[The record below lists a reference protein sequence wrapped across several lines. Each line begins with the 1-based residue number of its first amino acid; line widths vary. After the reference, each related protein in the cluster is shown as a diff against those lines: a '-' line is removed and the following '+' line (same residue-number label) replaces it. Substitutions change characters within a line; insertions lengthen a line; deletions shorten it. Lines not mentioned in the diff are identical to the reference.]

1 MKVVLIN
8 VDGHNYP
15 NIPLMKI
22 SAFHKREGDSVEWYD
37 PLFGGYYDKVYMS
50 KVFSF
55 SSDYEYPINADVVE
69 RGGTGYCIE
78 TIDGKEVFL
87 KEKHRNL
94 PCEIEH
100 IYPDYSI
107 YFDDNDLIYDEDTKE
122 CLGLSQIERRKR
134 NTAYGFLTRGCPRG
148 CDFCHVKDK
157 EGRCSRK
164 VADLSE
170 LWSGQK
176 QIVLSDPNFF
186 ACKDWQNLSEQLI
199 ESGSYVDFNQGIDVR
214 LMNEKKIEH
223 LNQMKIKEIHLAW
236 DRPDEDLRED
246 FKRFSELYKRKSA
259 SQKIVYVLVNFNS
272 SIEQDLYRIYTLRE
286 LGYDPYIMI
295 YNKKNA
301 DRVYKDMAR
310 WVNNRFI
317 WRKTEKFE
325 NYRA

>member
-1 MKVVLIN
+1 MKIGLID

-15 NIPLMKI
+15 NLPIMKI
-22 SAFHKREGDSVEWYD
+22 SAYHKIEGDSVEWYD
-37 PLFGGYYDKVYMS
+37 PLFGGNYDKVYMS

-55 SSDYEYPINADVVE
+55 SPDYEYPINADVVE

-78 TIDGKEVFL
+78 TVNGKEVFL

-94 PCEIEH
+94 PCGIERM
-100 IYPDYSI
+100 YPDYSLYGI
-107 YFDDNDLIYDEDTKE
+107 S
-122 CLGLSQIERRKR
+122 GV
-134 NTAYGFLTRGCPRG
+134 AYGFLTRGCPRG

-170 LWSGQK
+170 FWSGQN

-186 ACKDWQNLSEQLI
+186 ACKDWETLSGQLI

-214 LMNEKKIEH
+214 LMTEKKIEH

-272 SIEQDLYRIYTLRE
+272 TIEQDLYRIYTLRE

-295 YNKKNA
+295 YNKKDA
-301 DRVYKDMAR
+301 ARIYKDMAR

-317 WRKTEKFE
+317 WRNTKRFE
-325 NYRA
+325 DYHA

>member
-1 MKVVLIN
+1 MKIGLID

-15 NIPLMKI
+15 NVPLMKI
-22 SAFHKREGDSVEWYD
+22 SAYHKREGDSVDWYD
-37 PLFGGYYDKVYMS
+37 PMFGGYYDKVYMS

-55 SSDYEYPINADVVE
+55 SPDYEYPINADVVE

-78 TIDGKEVFL
+78 TFNGKEVFL
-87 KEKHRNL
+87 KEKHRDL
-94 PCEIEH
+94 PCGIEWM
-100 IYPDYSI
+100 YPDYSLYGI
-107 YFDDNDLIYDEDTKE
+107 SD
-122 CLGLSQIERRKR
+122 
-134 NTAYGFLTRGCPRG
+134 TAYGFLTRGCPRG

-170 LWSGQK
+170 FWSGQK
-176 QIVLSDPNFF
+176 QIVLCDPNFF
-186 ACKDWQNLSEQLI
+186 ACKDWEALSGQLI

-214 LMNEKKIEH
+214 LMTEKKIEL

-246 FKRFSELYKRKSA
+246 FERFSELYKRKSA
-259 SQKIVYVLVNFNS
+259 SQKVVYVLVNYNS
-272 SIEQDLYRIYTLRE
+272 TIEQDLYRIYTLRE

-295 YNKKNA
+295 YNKKDA
-301 DRVYKDMAR
+301 ARIYKDMAR

-317 WRKTEKFE
+317 WRNTKRFE
-325 NYRA
+325 DYHA

>member
-1 MKVVLIN
+1 MKIGLID

-22 SAFHKREGDSVEWYD
+22 SAYHKREGDSVEWYD
-37 PLFGGYYDKVYMS
+37 PLFGRNYDKVYMS

-55 SSDYEYPINADVVE
+55 SPDYEYSINADVVE

-87 KEKHRNL
+87 KEKHKDL
-94 PCEIEH
+94 PYGIER
-100 IYPDYSI
+100 IYPDYSLYGI
-107 YFDDNDLIYDEDTKE
+107 S
-122 CLGLSQIERRKR
+122 CV
-134 NTAYGFLTRGCPRG
+134 AYGFLTRGCPRG
-148 CDFCHVKDK
+148 CSFCHVKDK
-157 EGRCSRK
+157 EGRCSWK

-170 LWSGQK
+170 FWSGQK

-186 ACKDWQNLSEQLI
+186 ACKDWETLSGQLI

-214 LMNEKKIEH
+214 LMTEKKIKH

-259 SQKIVYVLVNFNS
+259 SQKIVYVLVNYDS
-272 SIEQDLYRIYTLRE
+272 TIEQDLFRIYTLRD
-286 LGYDPYIMI
+286 LGFDPYVMV
-295 YNKKNA
+295 YNKK
-301 DRVYKDMAR
+301 DSDKTYKDMAR
-310 WVNNRFI
+310 WVNNRWI
-317 WRKTEKFE
+317 WRSTKRFE
-325 NYRA
+325 DYRR

>member
-1 MKVVLIN
+1 MKIGLID

-22 SAFHKREGDSVEWYD
+22 SAYHKREGDSVEWYD
-37 PLFGGYYDKVYMS
+37 PLFGGAYDKVYLS

-55 SSDYEYPINADVVE
+55 STDYEFPINADVVE

-87 KEKHRNL
+87 RDKHKDL
-94 PCEIEH
+94 PSDIER
-100 IYPDYSI
+100 IYPDYSLYGI
-107 YFDDNDLIYDEDTKE
+107 SDA
-122 CLGLSQIERRKR
+122 
-134 NTAYGFLTRGCPRG
+134 AYGFLTRGCPRG

-164 VADLSE
+164 VADLSGF
-170 LWSGQK
+170 WDGQK

-186 ACKDWQNLSEQLI
+186 ACKDWKNLSEQLI

-214 LMNEKKIEH
+214 LMTAQKIEH

-272 SIEQDLYRIYTLRE
+272 TIEQDLYRIYTLRE
-286 LGYDPYIMI
+286 LGFDPYIMI
-295 YNKKNA
+295 YNKKDA
-301 DRVYKDMAR
+301 ARIYKDMAR

-317 WRKTEKFE
+317 WRNTKRFE
-325 NYRA
+325 DYRA